1 MTIKEFM
8 DNYRTISKTEVMG
21 FLKEH
26 AGENLTSAVLG
37 RVFEKLYIE
46 AGYTADS
53 VDLSELVNLH
63 PSFSLGNGGGWC
75 RGDEGSY
82 LGRKYIIINEKTDGR
97 ITSIAVDGY
106 KLRRSTPKTRKID
119 IDTLKDLKETTECYK
134 AMQGALLLDGDR
146 LNEETRLDAER
157 VRNEYEIAMLR
168 LIDVITKGM

>member
-8 DNYRTISKTEVMG
+8 DKYRKMSKTEVID

-26 AGENLTSAVLG
+26 ENQYLTSAVLG
-37 RVFEKLYIE
+37 RAFEKLYIDS
-46 AGYTADS
+46 GYTADS

-97 ITSIAVDGY
+97 ITSISVDGY
-106 KLRRSTPKTRKID
+106 KVHKSTPKTKKID

-134 AMQGALLLDGDR
+134 AMQGALLSDGDR
-146 LNEETRLDAER
+146 LDEETRLDAER